1 LELDESLVDG
11 PHALL
16 ARLVGRY
23 EGRAKLW
30 MEPGKLEDDEPVTGE
45 IVPLLGGRFVQH
57 TYTTRIGGD
66 EESGLALV
74 GCKLDEPRWQVS
86 WIDSWHTAGEIM
98 QPSGPYLSGAAEVDV
113 STTYA
118 GEWNWCTTFTPGDGD
133 DGTVLVRH
141 YNSGPEHPEYLC
153 VELSYQRLA

>member
-1 LELDESLVDG
+1 MELDESLADG

-45 IVPLLGGRFVQH
+45 VVPLLGGRFVQH
-57 TYTTRIGGD
+57 TYTTRIGGN
-66 EESGLALV
+66 EESGQALL
-74 GCKLDEPRWQVS
+74 GCKLDGLQWQVS
-86 WIDSWHTAGEIM
+86 WIDSWHTALEIM
-98 QPSGPYLSGAAEVDV
+98 QSSGPALPQAAEVDV

-118 GEWNWCTTFTPGDGD
+118 GEWGWRTTFTPEA
-133 DGTVLVRH
+133 DGTLLVRH
-141 YNSGPEHPEYLC
+141 YNSGPDIPQYLC
-153 VELSYQRLA
+153 VELAYQRLA